1 MPLVTVFTPAYNRA
15 DKLHR
20 VFDSLLQQS
29 FRDFEWIIIDDGSTD
44 NTREVVEAFIK
55 KQVFFPVSY
64 HYQPNAGKHIA
75 INKAV
80 SLAGGK
86 WFYIAD
92 SDDAIM
98 PETLQVFMD
107 EWNKIPAAAQKEF
120 CSIVACCKNQQGQR
134 ISDPLPMEPY
144 DGNWRELFYRYG
156 FRKEATNICLT
167 AAMRA
172 FPFPETVKGIYYPE
186 AIIWRRMSDQYKIRL
201 ISDELRIYFIEYASD
216 SIMSK
221 KKSYQAKALS
231 ASIETADVLNNDLR
245 YFFKFPSY
253 FIKSA
258 LIYGIYRPFLHKTH
272 KELTALQKNAIIF
285 TAPFLL
291 AGRVFYPLLRYKD
304 KQREA

>member
-29 FRDFEWIIIDDGSTD
+29 FRDFEWIIIDDGSAD

-64 HYQPNAGKHIA
+64 HFQPNSGKHIA

-80 SLAGGK
+80 SLARGK

-92 SDDAIM
+92 SDDAIV
-98 PETLQVFMD
+98 PETLQVFIR
-107 EWNKIPAAAQKEF
+107 EWDKIPAAEQAGF

-167 AAMRA
+167 AAMKE
-172 FPFPETVKGIYYPE
+172 FPFPESVKGIYYPE
-186 AIIWRRMSDQYKIRL
+186 AIIWRRMSDKYKIRL

-221 KKSYQAKALS
+221 KKSYRAKALS
-231 ASIETADVLNNDLR
+231 ASIETADVLNNDLG
-245 YFFKFPSY
+245 YFFKFPVY

-258 LIYGIYRPFLHKTH
+258 LIYGLYRPFLHKTH

-291 AGRVFYPLLRYKD
+291 AGWVLNPVLKLKD
-304 KQREA
+304 KQQGA